1 MHRSASCFTLPLLLF
16 LGWAVPVAAQPEQGA
31 QAAATLQQLDANPT
45 LFAVLAAINTAGYD
59 ADITSPSNH
68 PARRALRDFLAK
80 QNLKSVD
87 ALKQFYEDHRVGNG
101 AAQLNQYVS
110 FALLSAGA
118 PDFGPA
124 DPDLQAPPDAAS
136 VAELA
141 PLLADFYEEAN
152 ISTLF
157 SQALPYYLKMLDSYA
172 EPVSNEVLQINAY
185 LREPLRHSDN
195 RSFHVFVELLAA
207 PNQVITRNYLDDYY
221 VVVTPSKELRIEEIR
236 HTFLHYMVDRWG
248 VRHADIL
255 RRFANLGDYA
265 LESPILEDQYRVD
278 FNLLA
283 TECLI
288 KALEARITKE
298 PERVDQAMREGFVLT
313 AAFYDKLTDYEQQQL
328 TMEYYLPDM
337 LKSIDLAAETPRI
350 AKTEFATSR
359 EYRTVQVTRVVGPPP
374 LTGVAK
380 TLEQG
385 ENAIRA
391 RDAKAAKEIF
401 DDVFEESDEPKDQA
415 RAYYGLARVAIL
427 DNDPETADGLFRRVV
442 DMAADDATRSWSF
455 LYLGKLAD
463 SQGRLDQAKEFYR
476 QALEVA
482 GAPDQVRG
490 EAQQGL
496 DGAFARPRPPQ

>member
-1 MHRSASCFTLPLLLF
+1 MGAVIPL
-16 LGWAVPVAAQPEQGA
+16 AAQPAQGV
-31 QAAATLQQLDANPT
+31 QAASLQQFDANPT
-45 LFAVLAAINTAGYD
+45 LFAVLAAINAAGYN
-59 ADITSPSNH
+59 AEITSPSNH

-80 QNLKSVD
+80 QNLKSVA
-87 ALKQFYEDHRVGNG
+87 ALKKFFEDHQVGG
-101 AAQLNQYVS
+101 PAELSQYVS

-124 DPDLQAPPDAAS
+124 NPDLQPPPDAAAL
-136 VAELA
+136 AELA

-152 ISTLF
+152 IATLF
-157 SQALPYYLKMLDSYA
+157 SQALPYYEKVLDSYA

-185 LREPLRHSDN
+185 LRAPLRPNDN
-195 RSFHVFVELLAA
+195 RSFHVFVELLAE
-207 PNQVITRNYLDDYY
+207 PNQVITRNYVDDYY
-221 VVVTPSKELRIEEIR
+221 VVVTPSSELRIEEIR
-236 HTFLHYMVDRWG
+236 HAFLHYMVDRWG

-255 RRFANLGDYA
+255 RRFANLEDYA
-265 LESPILEDQYRVD
+265 LESPILGDQYRTD
-278 FNLLA
+278 YNLLA
-283 TECLI
+283 TECII
-288 KALEARITKE
+288 KAFEARITKE
-298 PERVDQAMREGFVLT
+298 PERVAQAMREGFVLT
-313 AAFYDKLTDYEQQQL
+313 AAFYDQLSGYEQQQL
-328 TMEYYLPDM
+328 TMELYLPEM
-337 LKSIDLAAETPRI
+337 LKSIDVAAEGPRI
-350 AKTEFATSR
+350 AQTELATSR

-391 RDAKAAKEIF
+391 RDAEAAKEIF
-401 DDVFEESDEPKDQA
+401 NDVFDESDEPQPQA

-427 DNDPETADGLFRRVV
+427 ENDPETADGLFRRVI
-442 DMAADDATRSWSF
+442 DMEADDATKSWSF

-476 QALEVA
+476 QALEVP
-482 GAPDQVRG
+482 GVPDQVRG